1 MPASEP
7 HRTSWTVEVIDEANN
22 RRMKNMV
29 VADAWANLRDGEKIV
44 LSWAAGIP
52 SGHTVGFLGQFIGKV
67 ARSYKF
73 LPVGYD
79 EWRKVPRNFKNQA
92 WNELIAPKFYIEERD
107 LPAARHYIFM
117 DMGKKWREGRG
128 ELIHEKCDKKKNLEW
143 NQVNPPDG
151 IEVTDWVMFLAY
163 RDRKKVKEMAV
174 RNKAIRAKQGLLH
187 HLGSKKINRLK
198 SEMEEELQREVSRGE
213 VWIRYRKRKN
223 GEFANEECAQVGK
236 NIEEIEASGDVPKH
250 PARNDSL
257 GLALNKDEHSGRV
270 RCMGLGYTPSQ
281 VFTGMSSNYGRG
293 AYSANPAANPNV
305 VSRADFDKMA
315 GMFMSVF
322 NQIPG
327 LVIPPELAAFAQGHA
342 SSTMQQNGG
351 STPGLEEQQEDYES
365 IV

>member
-1 MPASEP
+1 
-7 HRTSWTVEVIDEANN
+7 
-22 RRMKNMV
+22 
-29 VADAWANLRDGEKIV
+29 
-44 LSWAAGIP
+44 
-52 SGHTVGFLGQFIGKV
+52 SGHTIGFLGQFIGKV

-92 WNELIAPKFYIEERD
+92 WNELIAPKSYIEERD
-107 LPAARHYIFM
+107 LPATRRYIFM
-117 DMGKKWREGRG
+117 NMGKKWREGMG
-128 ELIHEKCDKKKNLEW
+128 ELIHEKYDKKKSLEW

-151 IEVTDWVMFLAY
+151 IEVTDW
-163 RDRKKVKEMAV
+163 EMAV

-213 VWIRYRKRKN
+213 VWIRSRKRKN
-223 GEFANEECAQVGK
+223 EEFANEECAQVRK
-236 NIEEIEASGDVPKH
+236 NIEEIEPSGNVPKH
-250 PARNDSL
+250 PARNGSL

-281 VFTGMSSNYGRG
+281 VFTGTSSNYGRG
-293 AYSANPAANPNV
+293 SYSANPAANPNV

-322 NQIPG
+322 SQIPG
-327 LVIPPELAAFAQGHA
+327 LVIPPELAAFAPGHA

-351 STPGLEEQQEDYES
+351 STPGLEEQQ
-365 IV
+365 